1 MLWYHEKNVKEYI
14 RIYGIIIENLFQN
27 ADMLAMGII
36 IFFLY
41 YVKIM
46 VMGLRNVE
54 LKTIPRKRD

>member
-1 MLWYHEKNVKEYI
+1 MI
-14 RIYGIIIENLFQN
+14 FQN
-27 ADMLAMGII
+27 VDMLVMGII

-54 LKTIPRKRD
+54 LKIISMKRD

>member
-1 MLWYHEKNVKEYI
+1 M
-14 RIYGIIIENLFQN
+14 IIENLFQN
-27 ADMLAMGII
+27 ADMLVMAII

-54 LKTIPRKRD
+54 LKTISRKRD